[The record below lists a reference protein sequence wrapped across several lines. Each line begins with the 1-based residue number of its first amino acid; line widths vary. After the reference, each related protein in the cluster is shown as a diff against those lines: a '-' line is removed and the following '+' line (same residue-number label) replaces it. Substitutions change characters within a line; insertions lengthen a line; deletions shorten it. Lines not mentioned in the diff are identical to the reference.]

1 MKFCCS
7 FVSFEWSCYWIDYNC
22 CICYCYFFFILFKNS
37 CYCVVIS
44 YSVWEWNWCCICIK
58 VVDFFASFV
67 CYFPAFECVSIF
79 CYYCRKESKVVFCFL
94 KIFVIK
100 LCCFSV
106 SFEWSFVW
114 IDYNCCICYCY
125 SRCFF
130 NFFKFRCNCYITN
143 IRSFWEMCKS
153 CHTKCFSICIPILC
167 FSAFNFPSS
176 KLVSII
182 CFYCRNFK
190 LLVCVCSNTFERNNC
205 WWCII
210 REWSFFW
217 INNIEINFYCF
228 FFSFILFK
236 SSFYSIILRFC
247 TIKHKFKSICC
258 NVRVYN
264 ITFFIFYFPTCPC
277 ITIFCYYFWKIAQ
290 FATIIL
296 KILICSLIRFF
307 VSVHFKVTFVRINFD
322 RCVNNYFFRFLFFR
336 YNRDYGCKPFNFFSI
351 IRICCINIT

>member
-58 VVDFFASFV
+58 VVDFFAGFV
-67 CYFPAFECVSIF
+67 CYFPAFECISFI
-79 CYYCRKESKVVFCFL
+79 CYYCRKESKVVFAIL
-94 KIFVIK
+94 KVFVMK
-100 LCCFSV
+100 FCYSFV

-217 INNIEINFYCF
+217 INNIEIYFYCF
-228 FFSFILFK
+228 FFSWFFFSFYININICILTIFYRSTPLIICKFVSFWNCKIFCSKLSAFSNFTILFNGLD
-236 SSFYSIILRFC
+236 IIFN
-247 TIKHKFKSICC
+247 IIVWIYI
-258 NVRVYN
+258 NVMY
-264 ITFFIFYFPTCPC
+264 T
-277 ITIFCYYFWKIAQ
+277 
-290 FATIIL
+290 
-296 KILICSLIRFF
+296 
-307 VSVHFKVTFVRINFD
+307 
-322 RCVNNYFFRFLFFR
+322 
-336 YNRDYGCKPFNFFSI
+336 
-351 IRICCINIT
+351 